1 MLRKIFKTF
10 AVAVMFVDI
19 LYVFTIDPKIA
30 LGRIIVL
37 IAIVWAWKLY

>member
-1 MLRKIFKTF
+1 MFRKLVKTS
-10 AVAVMFVDI
+10 VAVMMLGDI

>member
-1 MLRKIFKTF
+1 MLRKIVKAFIVFMTF
-10 AVAVMFVDI
+10 GDI
-19 LYVFTIDPKIA
+19 LYVFAIDPKIA

>member
-1 MLRKIFKTF
+1 MFRKIVKAFITL
-10 AVAVMFVDI
+10 VMFGDI
-19 LYVFTIDPKIA
+19 LYVFAIDPKIA

>member
-1 MLRKIFKTF
+1 LG
-10 AVAVMFVDI
+10 DI
-19 LYVFTIDPKIA
+19 LYVFAIDPKIA

>member
-1 MLRKIFKTF
+1 MFRKLVKTS
-10 AVAVMFVDI
+10 VAVMMLGDI
-19 LYVFTIDPKIA
+19 LYVFAIDPKIA